1 MSELYNTLLKNR
13 DPLQKAKLYAV
24 LKNIN
29 ERDVRNRETNNV
41 SRAVAEKCAEL
52 NIEGSNAEMVNK
64 VLSTGQNFRYELS
77 ALSKKIDYDLIKEDI
92 TNSIKAGPPLREIKT
107 DTLITWAQILS
118 LILVTDNLKTSQI
131 RKFLSGVRGVEAKV
145 NREKPEN
152 FSRQEAAFLKVH
164 LAYAKSRNDAVKPLM
179 DVMTAVIDKI
189 QEKGLEGLKDFKI
202 FVRFVEA
209 VVAYH
214 RFYGGAE

>member
-1 MSELYNTLLKNR
+1 VSELYALLK
-13 DPLQKAKLYAV
+13 
-24 LKNIN
+24 
-29 ERDVRNRETNNV
+29 
-41 SRAVAEKCAEL
+41 
-52 NIEGSNAEMVNK
+52 
-64 VLSTGQNFRYELS
+64 
-77 ALSKKIDYDLIKEDI
+77 DYDLLEKTKIYAVIKYVKEDDIKNNKFNNVKKNIFKRCKELELESKEQEILRKI
-92 TNSIKAGPPLREIKT
+92 TNQRQTFLDDRFKLSIEIKKEMI
-107 DTLITWAQILS
+107 DKYILKKLSEEPILRLIKKDYLISWAQILS
-118 LILVTDNLKTSQI
+118 LILVADELKTSQI
-131 RKFLSGVRGVEAKV
+131 RKFLSGVRGVEVRV

-152 FSRQEAAFLKVH
+152 FSRQEVVFLKVH

-189 QEKGLEGLKDFKI
+189 QEKGPEGLKDFKT

>member
-1 MSELYNTLLKNR
+1 MPKS
-13 DPLQKAKLYAV
+13 
-24 LKNIN
+24 
-29 ERDVRNRETNNV
+29 
-41 SRAVAEKCAEL
+41 AEL
-52 NIEGSNAEMVNK
+52 NIEVSNADIINK
-64 VLSTGQNFRYELS
+64 VLSTGQYFRYELS
-77 ALSKKIDYDLIKEDI
+77 ALSKKIDNNLIKEDI
-92 TNSIKAGPPLREIKT
+92 TNSIKAGLPLREIKT

-145 NREKPEN
+145 HREKPEN
-152 FSRQEAAFLKVH
+152 FSRQEAAFLKVY

-189 QEKGLEGLKDFKI
+189 QEKGPEGLKDFKI